1 MPLAHRY
8 ALYLAPTGP
17 WREHGSRWLGRCA
30 DTGAALPPLAGHTA
44 PPPEWTQAPRHYG
57 LHATLKPPFRL
68 RAGATPQ
75 AVDAAARALADAG
88 RAFDIELEC
97 ETLRGF
103 LAWRIADAD
112 TRGKADIQALADAAV
127 RTLDDLR
134 APATPDE
141 TARRQ
146 PQLLSPQQQ
155 AMLARWGYPYVF
167 DTYTFH
173 ITLTGKLSG
182 DGLAEAQRGIAL
194 FADPLRG
201 QRMAVPGVSV
211 YVQATPGADFV
222 AARHYHFDGTHTDA
236 IGAPYLQ
243 GLDDHAPDDHG
254 QALQGRQAP

>member
-30 DTGAALPPLAGHTA
+30 DTDAPLPPA
-44 PPPEWTQAPRHYG
+44 PGQPESARAWTEAPRHYG

-75 AVDAAARALADAG
+75 AVDAAARELAGGIAP
-88 RAFDIELEC
+88 FEVELEC

-103 LAWRIADAD
+103 LAWRIAESD
-112 TRGKADIQALADAAV
+112 TQGQARIQALADAAV
-127 RTLDDLR
+127 RGLDDLR
-134 APATPDE
+134 APPTPE
-141 TARRQ
+141 EIARRQ
-146 PQLLSPQQQ
+146 PQSLPPEQQ

-173 ITLTGKLSG
+173 ITLTGKLAG
-182 DGLAEAQRGIAL
+182 DALEQAQRGIAA

-201 QRMAVPGVSV
+201 QAMAVPGISV
-211 YVQATPGADFV
+211 YVQPEPGADFV

-236 IGAPYLQ
+236 VGADYLQ
-243 GLDDHAPDDHG
+243 GPPAP
-254 QALQGRQAP
+254 

>member
-30 DTGAALPPLAGHTA
+30 DTNAPLSLPPALAGQAQA
-44 PPPEWTQAPRHYG
+44 PREWTQAPRHYG

-75 AVDAAARALADAG
+75 AVDAAARELVRTG
-88 RAFDIELEC
+88 QSFDVALEC

-103 LAWRIADAD
+103 LAWRIADGDAP
-112 TRGKADIQALADAAV
+112 GQSNIQALADAAV
-127 RTLDDLR
+127 ITLDDLR
-134 APATPDE
+134 APPTPEE

-146 PQLLSPQQQ
+146 PQSLSPAQQ

-173 ITLTGKLSG
+173 ITLTGKLTG
-182 DGLAEAQRGIAL
+182 DALEQAQRAIAA

-211 YVQATPGADFV
+211 YVQAEPGADFV

-243 GLDDHAPDDHG
+243 GPAAP
-254 QALQGRQAP
+254 

>member
-30 DTGAALPPLAGHTA
+30 DSGAPLAPLPGQ
-44 PPPEWTQAPRHYG
+44 PEQSRAWTEAPRHYG

-68 RAGATPQ
+68 CAGATPG
-75 AVDAAARALADAG
+75 AVDAAARELAGAIQP
-88 RAFDIELEC
+88 FNIELEC

-103 LAWRIADAD
+103 LAWRIAGSD
-112 TRGKADIQALADAAV
+112 TQGQARIQALADAAV
-127 RTLDDLR
+127 RRLDGLR
-134 APATPDE
+134 APPTPEE

-146 PQLLSPQQQ
+146 PQSLSPEQQ

-173 ITLTGKLSG
+173 ITLTGKLAG
-182 DGLAEAQRGIAL
+182 DALEQAQRSIAA

-201 QRMAVPGVSV
+201 QAMAVPGVSI
-211 YVQATPGADFV
+211 YVQPEPGADFV
-222 AARHYHFDGTHTDA
+222 AARHYHFDGTRHDA
-236 IGAPYLQ
+236 IGADYLQ
-243 GLDDHAPDDHG
+243 GPPAP
-254 QALQGRQAP
+254 

>member
-30 DTGAALPPLAGHTA
+30 DTGTQLAPLPGQSEPSRA
-44 PPPEWTQAPRHYG
+44 WTDAPRHYG

-68 RAGATPQ
+68 RAGATPE
-75 AVDAAARALADAG
+75 AVDAAARELASG
-88 RAFDIELEC
+88 ILPFDVELEC

-103 LAWRIADAD
+103 LAWRIAESD
-112 TRGKADIQALADAAV
+112 TQGQARIQALADAAV
-127 RTLDDLR
+127 RQLDDLR
-134 APATPDE
+134 APSTPE
-141 TARRQ
+141 EIARRQ
-146 PQLLSPQQQ
+146 PQSLPPEQQ

-173 ITLTGKLSG
+173 ITLTGKLMG
-182 DGLAEAQRGIAL
+182 EALEQAQRSIAA

-201 QRMAVPGVSV
+201 QSMAVPGISI
-211 YVQATPGADFV
+211 YVQPEPGADFV

-236 IGAPYLQ
+236 IGVDYLQ
-243 GLDDHAPDDHG
+243 GPPAP
-254 QALQGRQAP
+254 

>member
-30 DTGAALPPLAGHTA
+30 DTGAPLPP
-44 PPPEWTQAPRHYG
+44 PPGQPESARAWTEAPRHYG

-75 AVDAAARALADAG
+75 AVDAAARELAGGIAP
-88 RAFDIELEC
+88 FEVELEC

-103 LAWRIADAD
+103 LAWRIAESD
-112 TRGKADIQALADAAV
+112 TQGQARIQALADAAV
-127 RTLDDLR
+127 RGLDDLR
-134 APATPDE
+134 APPTPQE
-141 TARRQ
+141 IARRQ
-146 PQLLSPQQQ
+146 PQSLPPEQQ

-173 ITLTGKLSG
+173 ITLTGKLAG
-182 DGLAEAQRGIAL
+182 DALEQAQRGIAA

-201 QRMAVPGVSV
+201 QAMAVPGISV
-211 YVQATPGADFV
+211 YVQPEPGADFV

-236 IGAPYLQ
+236 VGADYLQ
-243 GLDDHAPDDHG
+243 GPPAP
-254 QALQGRQAP
+254 